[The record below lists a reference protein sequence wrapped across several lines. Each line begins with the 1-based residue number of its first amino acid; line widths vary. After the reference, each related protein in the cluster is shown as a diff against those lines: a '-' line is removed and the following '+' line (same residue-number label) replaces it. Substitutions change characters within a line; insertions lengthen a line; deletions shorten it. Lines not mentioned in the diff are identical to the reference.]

1 MSKKLVIVRLQCLR
15 CGHTWAPRKA
25 DVAQC
30 PRCQS
35 PRWDQARE
43 QGAREQGAREQGA
56 SEQGASERK

>member
-15 CGHTWAPRKA
+15 CGHTWAPRKP

-43 QGAREQGAREQGA
+43 PGA
-56 SEQGASERK
+56 SEPGRE